1 MTEPTSIA
9 SRTLAR
15 LDNPWAKDDI
25 RYVPS
30 FEESLADVEKIKRED
45 LVAFHQRFYG
55 GGHIAFTAVGDFD
68 AALAQKTMEQSLA
81 GWKTGMSFTRVPD
94 PYRATQPQQITVN
107 TPDKA
112 NAFYIAS
119 LPLKLQDTDPDF
131 PALLMANY
139 LLGSSETSRLWMR
152 IREKEG
158 LSYNVR
164 SSIDASSFEPSGS
177 WSMVAIYAP
186 ENRQRL
192 ETAIREELQRFVS
205 EGVSAEELKNG
216 IQSYLNLRKLSRAQ
230 DSVLAAGWLNYLET
244 DRTFAWSEKIDQ
256 ALAALTVDQ
265 VNAAIKKYL
274 QPQQFSSVAAG
285 DFEKKK
291 N

>member
-1 MTEPTSIA
+1 
-9 SRTLAR
+9 
-15 LDNPWAKDDI
+15 
-25 RYVPS
+25 
-30 FEESLADVEKIKRED
+30 
-45 LVAFHQRFYG
+45 
-55 GGHIAFTAVGDFD
+55 
-68 AALAQKTMEQSLA
+68 
-81 GWKTGMSFTRVPD
+81 
-94 PYRATQPQQITVN
+94 
-107 TPDKA
+107 
-112 NAFYIAS
+112 
-119 LPLKLQDTDPDF
+119 
-131 PALLMANY
+131 MANY